1 MTDAVQ
7 GATKSGQSRAFAVA
21 AGLFAIWG
29 VALWLYNSL
38 FFNFS
43 HFFAFGYVET
53 AWTLAAFHVAY
64 VLLALPAVRFH
75 RSFGL
80 KLGILVGLSVFGI
93 GAFLLYLAIIQHSSL
108 CFFGAVV
115 VIGSC
120 GAWLDTSLNPLAA
133 LAGNPATL
141 VRRMNV
147 AHTFNGAGLLVAYV
161 TGLTL
166 LGKDYRL
173 SSGVTAQLSARPYV
187 LVGLGAIL
195 LAFLVEQI
203 VLPAFAAKGRAKTAD
218 KSRSLHAEIRALLSD
233 NSFVIAAVSLAAYC
247 AVLTI
252 LWTANYKFQHTELP
266 GRVVPIIERGWLW
279 FVIGRVA
286 GTALMRWIDP
296 LRLLQACAG
305 LCLVAIAVTAAAG
318 GVVGWVAL
326 LSGSLFLAITYPTVF
341 GTALSR
347 SPAQMAVAAGLLVIA
362 AGIGNGLSSLVGSLA
377 LDAFKVNPRIV
388 ILAALPL
395 EAIVLYFAVKAR
407 RKPA

>member
-1 MTDAVQ
+1 MTVAAQ
-7 GATKSGQSRAFAVA
+7 GATKSDRSRVFAVA

-38 FFNFS
+38 FFKFS
-43 HFFAFGYVET
+43 LFFDFGAAEA

-75 RSFGL
+75 RGFGF

-120 GAWLDTSLNPLAA
+120 GAWLDTSLNPLVA

-141 VRRMNV
+141 VRRMNL
-147 AHTFNGAGLLVAYV
+147 AHTFNGAGLLAAYV

-173 SSGVTAQLSARPYV
+173 ASGATAQLSARPYV

-195 LAFLVEQI
+195 LAFLIEQ
-203 VLPAFAAKGRAKTAD
+203 VALPAFAAKGRAKTA
-218 KSRSLHAEIRALLSD
+218 KAPNLREEIRTLLSD
-233 NSFVIAAVSLAAYC
+233 NSFVIAAVALGAYC

-252 LWTANYKFQHTELP
+252 LWTANYRFQHVELP
-266 GRVVPIIERGWLW
+266 GHVVPILERGWLW
-279 FVIGRVA
+279 FAIGRVA
-286 GTALMRWIDP
+286 GTILMRWIDP
-296 LRLLQACAG
+296 IRLLQVCAA
-305 LCLVAIAVTAAAG
+305 LCLVAIAVAAAAG
-318 GVVGWVAL
+318 GMVGWVAL

-347 SPAQMAVAAGLLVIA
+347 SPAQIAVATGLLVIA
-362 AGIGNGLSSLVGSLA
+362 AGIGNGLSSLFGSLA
-377 LDAFKVNPRIV
+377 LDAYSVSPRIV

-395 EAIVLYFAVKAR
+395 EALVLTFALTAR
-407 RKPA
+407 RKTA